1 MAQLLTVAG
10 SKKTYKS
17 LTGAFGGVV
26 LVGFSILIVLH
37 LISDRRIVLGDVE
50 EEAKMAAQYVAH
62 DIERRLH
69 GIEQM
74 FFGIDDLLDILP
86 HAAPF
91 DPTVRAVLQS
101 PQQRDAGFMDLLV
114 VDPRGAIVHWTGPGH
129 PPSVLDRSYVTAHL
143 DNRAGDWFIGPPQLS
158 KVHDG
163 EWFFAVSRAFR
174 HPDGSLKRILVAIL
188 DLGYLQVNYAFGA
201 EKIRLV
207 LASKHGERYL
217 PVALDASPMKLT
229 SPLTAGLRIFRGA
242 SWLDGRPRIV
252 ATAPVDGT
260 SLVALA
266 GIDMEEALTPWYR
279 EAVWIGGV
287 WFVVTLCLLWMLRC
301 LSRQQERLNHL
312 ATTDSLSGLNNRG
325 HFMTLAEELLQQAR
339 RYDQPFTALVLDID
353 NFKRV
358 NDDHGHACGDAAIRA
373 VADILRQNC
382 RKTDLLGRMGGEEF
396 GVVLTQTALP
406 GARATAR
413 KVLKEVAAKP
423 IGECGTI
430 SITASIGVS
439 SRLPGD
445 ASLECLLWRADQALY
460 NAKRRGKNRVEI
472 LTETLPNS

>member
-1 MAQLLTVAG
+1 M
-10 SKKTYKS
+10 
-17 LTGAFGGVV
+17 TGAFGGVV

-37 LISDRRIVLGDVE
+37 LISDRRIVLGDAE

-101 PQQRDAGFMDLLV
+101 RRQRDAGFMDLLV
-114 VDPRGAIVHWTGPGH
+114 VDPRGAIVHWTGPGN

-188 DLGYLQVNYAFGA
+188 DLGYLQVNYSLDS
-201 EKIRLV
+201 EKSRV
-207 LASKHGERYL
+207 GLASKQGERYL
-217 PVALDASPMKLT
+217 PVGRVNASPIQ
-229 SPLTAGLRIFRGA
+229 ACGLQGFRGE
-242 SWLDGRPRIV
+242 S
-252 ATAPVDGT
+252 
-260 SLVALA
+260 
-266 GIDMEEALTPWYR
+266 ALTPWYR

-287 WFVVTLCLLWMLRC
+287 WLAATLCLLWMLRC

-325 HFMTLAEELLQQAR
+325 HFMTWAEESLQQAR
-339 RYDQPFTALVLDID
+339 RYDQPFTVLVLDID

-373 VADILRQNC
+373 VADILRQIC
-382 RKTDLLGRMGGEEF
+382 RKTDLLGRLGGEEF

-472 LTETLPNS
+472 LTETLPNT

>member
-1 MAQLLTVAG
+1 M
-10 SKKTYKS
+10 
-17 LTGAFGGVV
+17 TGAFGGVV

-69 GIEQM
+69 GIEQI

-188 DLGYLQVNYAFGA
+188 DLGYLQVNYSLDS
-201 EKIRLV
+201 EKIRV
-207 LASKHGERYL
+207 GLASKQGERYL
-217 PVALDASPMKLT
+217 PVGRVNASSIQPC
-229 SPLTAGLRIFRGA
+229 GLQGFRGESA
-242 SWLDGRPRIV
+242 LSGCSRIV
-252 ATAPVDGT
+252 ATVPIDGT
-260 SLVALA
+260 PLLALA
-266 GIDMEEALTPWYR
+266 SIDMKEALTPWYR
-279 EAVWIGGV
+279 EAGWIGGV
-287 WFVVTLCLLWMLRC
+287 WFAATLCLLWMLRC
-301 LSRQQERLNHL
+301 LSRQQERLSHL

-382 RKTDLLGRMGGEEF
+382 RKTDLLGRLGGEEF

-413 KVLKEVAAKP
+413 KVLKELAAKP